1 MAQTYLTRTNSGTG
15 SETKGTF
22 SAWIKRG
29 VLGGSSDYIWHTS
42 EDTNN
47 DIKILTNSSDSIR
60 IRGINNGTAVVN
72 LIPNNLFRDVS
83 AWYHLVVAFDTTQST
98 EADRIKM
105 YVNGVQITSF
115 STAVYPSQNLNLKLN
130 QSGDRRTIGTAYDN
144 GGSPSNAYW
153 NGSMSHIH
161 WVDGTAYPA
170 STFGETDAT
179 TGEWK
184 IKTSPSVTYGTNG
197 FFILKD
203 GNSVTDQSGNSNN
216 FTVAGGTLTNTEDCP
231 DNVFATLNPLNAF
244 YTNDTFSNGNNT
256 VVTGSSTT
264 GSKATFVINTGK
276 FYWEVKVISKTA
288 GIDEYLVGI
297 VGSESVATNNFVG
310 QGSDGYGYYGASGA
324 MYNNA
329 ASSSYGASY
338 TAGDILGIA
347 LDCTNS
353 KLYIH
358 KNGTYQAS
366 GNPTAGSGG
375 LTIVAPSATGLG
387 GYYPS
392 ATLWNTN
399 SATFSY
405 NFGNGYFGTTAVA
418 SAGTNAS
425 GNGVF
430 EYDVPTGYTALSTKG
445 LNL

>member
-1 MAQTYLTRTNSGTG
+1 MASTVLSRTQANGTSSRIFTASIWFKRSPVTNVGNQPIWSSSSSTGDALDLMLSGNG
-15 SETKGTF
+15 EISF
-22 SAWIKRG
+22 
-29 VLGGSSDYIWHTS
+29 
-42 EDTNN
+42 EDTNGN
-47 DIKILTNSSDSIR
+47 APKLVTTRKLRDPSAFYNVVVAVDSTQATDTNRIKIYL
-60 IRGINNGTAVVN
+60 
-72 LIPNNLFRDVS
+72 
-83 AWYHLVVAFDTTQST
+83 
-98 EADRIKM
+98 
-105 YVNGVQITSF
+105 NGVQETAFGIANYPTQNMDFAISTSADTMKF
-115 STAVYPSQNLNLKLN
+115 G
-130 QSGDRRTIGTAYDN
+130 SGGQ
-144 GGSPSNAYW
+144 SPSNYF
-153 NGSMSHIH
+153 NGVMSH
-161 WVDGTAYPA
+161 VNFTDGYVYQA
-170 STFGETDAT
+170 SEFGETDST

-184 IKTSPSVTYGTNG
+184 IKTSPSVTYGING
-197 FFILKD
+197 CFILKD

-366 GNPTAGSGG
+366 GNPSASTGG
-375 LTIVAPSATGLG
+375 LSIVAPSATGLG

-405 NFGNGYFGTTAVA
+405 NFGNGYFGTTAIA

>member
-1 MAQTYLTRTNSGTG
+1 MASTKITRTSATS
-15 SETKGTF
+15 SEKKLTISTWVKKSTILEEGLIGNTSDGANWAMF
-22 SAWIKRG
+22 YFDGQNRLQFASYI
-29 VLGGSSDYIWHTS
+29 GSSYVMRHT
-42 EDTNN
+42 TNRKFN
-47 DIKILTNSSDSIR
+47 D
-60 IRGINNGTAVVN
+60 
-72 LIPNNLFRDVS
+72 PS
-83 AWYHLVVAFDTTQST
+83 AWYHLVGTVDVSLASP
-98 EADRIKM
+98 EVKI
-105 YVNGVQITSF
+105 YVNGEQQTSLAYNIT
-115 STAVYPSQNLNLKLN
+115 PSQNA
-130 QSGDRRTIGTAYDN
+130 DIGWFTNWDFEIGSMF
-144 GGSPSNAYW
+144 GGTYF
-153 NGSMSHIH
+153 NGSLSDLYYIQ
-161 WVDGTAYPA
+161 GYIYPA
-170 STFGETDAT
+170 STFGETDST

-184 IKTSPSVTYGTNG
+184 PKTDPTINYGGNG
-197 FFILKD
+197 
-203 GNSVTDQSGNSNN
+203 GNSCHLKFENSANMDLDSGSNN
-216 FTVAGGTLTNTEDCP
+216 ISFSTSGTLTQTEDCP
-231 DNVFATLNPLNAF
+231 DNVFATMNPLNAF

-324 MYNNA
+324 MYNNS
-329 ASSSYGASY
+329 ASSAYGASY

-366 GNPTAGSGG
+366 GNPSASTGG
-375 LTIVAPSATGLG
+375 LSIVAPSATGLG

-425 GNGVF
+425 SNGVF